1 MGLDTTQNKETVMTT
16 IFVLIFIFQPI
27 KLKKKNIIQ

>member
-27 KLKKKNIIQ
+27 KLKEKT

>member
-16 IFVLIFIFQPI
+16 IFVFIFIFQLI
-27 KLKKKNIIQ
+27 KLKEKT

>member
-16 IFVLIFIFQPI
+16 IFVLIFIFQPTE
-27 KLKKKNIIQ
+27 LKEKT

>member
-16 IFVLIFIFQPI
+16 IFVLIFVFQLI
-27 KLKKKNIIQ
+27 KLKEKT